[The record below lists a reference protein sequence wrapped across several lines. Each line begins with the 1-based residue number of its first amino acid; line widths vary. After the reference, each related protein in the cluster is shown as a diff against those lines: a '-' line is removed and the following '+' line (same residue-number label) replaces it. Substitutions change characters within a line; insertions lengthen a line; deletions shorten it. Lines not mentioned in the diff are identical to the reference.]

1 MANIRQ
7 EQSVSLGNHM
17 TTSYAL
23 LDIETNVK
31 SVIND

>member
-1 MANIRQ
+1 MENTRQ

-17 TTSYAL
+17 TTSYSL

-31 SVIND
+31 PDING